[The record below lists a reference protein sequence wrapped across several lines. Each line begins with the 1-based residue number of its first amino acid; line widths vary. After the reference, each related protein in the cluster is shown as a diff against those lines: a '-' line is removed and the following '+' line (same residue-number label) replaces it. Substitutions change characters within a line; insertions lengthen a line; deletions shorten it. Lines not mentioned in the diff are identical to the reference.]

1 MKNIN
6 RGCTTKVAA
15 AVKFFFTGDEESF
28 YHEPSSA
35 KRLSIEEL
43 DKVAGGD
50 GTATDAYLRELCR
63 KYGTGNKLDALN
75 KATEEEFLHHIELF

>member
-1 MKNIN
+1 MKNKN
-6 RGCTTKVAA
+6 RRLSTKVAA

-35 KRLSIEEL
+35 KRLSLEEL

-50 GTATDAYLRELCR
+50 GTAADAYLRELCR
-63 KYGTGNKLDALN
+63 KYGTGNKFDALD
-75 KATEEEFLHHIELF
+75 KATEEEFIQHIELF